1 MLASDPTEHQTI
13 DLFKRD
19 KILKE
24 KNANELEIANLRTP
38 IFYTIHKIHKAGI
51 LADL

>member
-19 KILKE
+19 KILK
-24 KNANELEIANLRTP
+24 KKMPMNL
-38 IFYTIHKIHKAGI
+38 K
-51 LADL
+51 